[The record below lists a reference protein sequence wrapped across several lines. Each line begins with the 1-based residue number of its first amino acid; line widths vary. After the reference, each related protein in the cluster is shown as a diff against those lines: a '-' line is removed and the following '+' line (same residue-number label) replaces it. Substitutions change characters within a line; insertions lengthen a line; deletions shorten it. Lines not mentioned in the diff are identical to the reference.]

1 MAKTIERIEKWA
13 VLYARVSS
21 KEQEKEGFSI
31 PAQQKLL
38 EGYARENGFRLEA
51 QYIDVE
57 TAKRAGRTGFAE
69 MVALLR
75 KNPKCRVLI
84 VEKTD
89 RLYRN
94 FRDYVTLDEIEG
106 LEIHFVK
113 EGTVISRDSRSSEK
127 FIHGIKVLM
136 AKNYID
142 NLSEETR
149 KGMTEK
155 AHQGIWPSFA
165 PLGYKNVDGPNGKR
179 VIVPDES
186 LAPMVR
192 RLFELCATGRYS
204 IKELGALVRA
214 ERLTGRGDRPMPTS
228 TVHKILRNRVYSGD
242 FEWDGNRYHGTHDPI
257 VPADLWQQ
265 AQSALDGR
273 LAKRAKKT
281 DHSFPFS
288 GLLTCGHCGC
298 ALVGE
303 IKKSKYVYYHCS
315 GAKGKCPEPYARQEV
330 IESEFENVLR
340 LIVMDEAVVDWVASA
355 LRQSHT
361 DEKRFRDEAVAK
373 LNGEHARLQSRLEA
387 MYEDRLDGRVD
398 LAFFDRKSREW
409 RDEQSRILREIEG
422 HQVANE
428 SYMEAGIRIL
438 ELSRNMHR
446 LFARQ
451 PADEKRRLL
460 DFVVSNCSWKGGTL
474 TPEFRQPFDM
484 LAVANGQNQGARSA
498 KAGEN
503 GRNAI
508 WLPKNTVFQLCLQ
521 RVGDT
526 RTSPWDQ
533 ARFRIS
539 E

>member
-1 MAKTIERIEKWA
+1 MAKTNERIEKRA

-31 PAQQKLL
+31 PAQEKLL

-51 QYIDVE
+51 RYVDVE
-57 TAKRAGRTGFAE
+57 TAKRAGRPGFAE

-75 KNPKCRVLI
+75 KNPQCRVLI

-94 FRDYVTLDEIEG
+94 FKDYVTLDEIEG

-179 VIVPDES
+179 VIIPDEN
-186 LAPMVR
+186 LAPMIR

-204 IKELGALVRA
+204 IKELGSLVRA

-242 FEWDGNRYHGTHDPI
+242 FEWDGNRYQGTHEPI

-273 LAKRAKKT
+273 LAKRAKKAG
-281 DHSFPFS
+281 HSFPFS

-303 IKKSKYVYYHCS
+303 IKKGRYVYYHCS

-330 IESEFENVLR
+330 IEREFESVLR
-340 LIVMDEAVVDWVASA
+340 LVVMDEQVVDWVASA

-373 LNGEHARLQSRLEA
+373 LKNEHARLQGRLEA

-398 LAFFDRKSREW
+398 LAFFGRKSREW

-422 HQVANE
+422 HQAANE

-446 LFARQ
+446 LFAKQ
-451 PADEKRRLL
+451 PAAEKRRLL
-460 DFVVSNCSWKGGTL
+460 DFVVSNCSWKDGKL

-484 LAVANGQNQGARSA
+484 LAVANDQNQNPEAAEANQNRPN
-498 KAGEN
+498 EN
-503 GRNAI
+503 
-508 WLPKNTVFQLCLQ
+508 WLPGMDSNHDSRLQ
-521 RVGDT
+521 RPL
-526 RTSPWDQ
+526 SYH
-533 ARFRIS
+533 
-539 E
+539 

>member
-1 MAKTIERIEKWA
+1 MTKRNERIEKWA

-38 EGYARENGFRLEA
+38 EGYACENGFRLEA
-51 QYIDVE
+51 RYVDVE
-57 TAKRAGRTGFAE
+57 TAKRAGRPGFAE

-94 FRDYVTLDEIEG
+94 FKDYVTLDEIEG

-113 EGTVISRDSRSSEK
+113 EGSVISRDSRSSEK
-127 FIHGIKVLM
+127 FIHGVKVLM

-155 AHQGIWPSFA
+155 ANQGIWPSFA

-186 LAPMVR
+186 LAPTVR
-192 RLFELCATGRYS
+192 RLFELCSSGRYS

-214 ERLTGRGDRPMPTS
+214 ERLTARGDRPMPTS

-242 FEWDGNRYHGTHDPI
+242 FEWDGNRYHGTHEPI
-257 VPADLWQQ
+257 VPADLWEQ

-281 DHSFPFS
+281 THSFPFS
-288 GLLTCGHCGC
+288 GLLTCGLCGC
-298 ALVGE
+298 AMVGE
-303 IKKSKYVYYHCS
+303 IKKGRYVYYHCS
-315 GAKGKCPEPYARQEV
+315 GAKGKCPEPYVRQEA
-330 IESEFENVLR
+330 IETDFEKVLSQ
-340 LIVMDEAVVDWVASA
+340 IAMDQEVVDWVASA
-355 LRQSHT
+355 LRESHT
-361 DEKRFRDEAVAK
+361 DEKRFRDAAVAK
-373 LNGEHARLQSRLEA
+373 LNSARARLQGRLEA

-422 HQVANE
+422 HQAANE
-428 SYMEAGIRIL
+428 SYMDAGIRIL

-446 LFARQ
+446 LFAKQ
-451 PADEKRRLL
+451 PAEEKRRLL

-484 LAVANGQNQGARSA
+484 LAVANGQSHTSDTANVS
-498 KAGEN
+498 EN
-503 GRNAI
+503 GRNEN
-508 WLPKNTVFQLCLQ
+508 WLPGMDSNHDSRLQ
-521 RVGDT
+521 RPL
-526 RTSPWDQ
+526 SYH
-533 ARFRIS
+533 
-539 E
+539 

>member
-1 MAKTIERIEKWA
+1 MATTLKLAEKQA
-13 VLYARVSS
+13 VTYARVSS

-31 PAQQKLL
+31 PAQEKLL
-38 EGYARENGFRLEA
+38 EGYAHQNGFRVDA
-51 QYIDVE
+51 RYVDVE
-57 TAKRAGRTGFAE
+57 TAKRTGRPGFAE
-69 MVALLR
+69 MVGFFR
-75 KNPKCRVLI
+75 KNPKCRILI

-94 FRDYVTLDEIEG
+94 LKDYVILDEIDG
-106 LEIHFVK
+106 LEIHLVK
-113 EGTVISRDSRSSEK
+113 EGAVISDDSRSSEK
-127 FIHGIKVLM
+127 FMHGIKVLM
-136 AKNYID
+136 AKNYTD

-155 AHQGIWPSFA
+155 ANQGIWPSFA
-165 PLGYKNVDGPNGKR
+165 PLGYKNVEGPNGKR
-179 VIVPDES
+179 VIIPDGD

-204 IKELGALVRA
+204 IKQLGSLARE

-257 VPADLWQQ
+257 VPADVWQQ

-281 DHSFPFS
+281 SHSFPFS

-303 IKKSKYVYYHCS
+303 IKKERYVYYRCS
-315 GAKGKCPEPYARQEV
+315 GAKGKCSEPYARQEA

-340 LIVMDEAVVDWVASA
+340 LIVLDEEVVGWVASA

-361 DEKRFRDEAVAK
+361 DAKRFRDEAVAK
-373 LNGEHARLQSRLEA
+373 LKKEYTRLQGRLES

-409 RDEQSRILREIEG
+409 RDEQSRISREIEG
-422 HQVANE
+422 HQTANE

-446 LFARQ
+446 LFAKQ
-451 PADEKRRLL
+451 PANEKRRLL
-460 DFVVSNCSWKGGTL
+460 DFVVSNCSWKGGKL
-474 TPEFRQPFDM
+474 TPEFRQPFNM
-484 LAVANGQNQGARSA
+484 LALANVKAEDFESGDIRENLQN
-498 KAGEN
+498 E
-503 GRNAI
+503 I
-508 WLPKNTVFQLCLQ
+508 WLPGMDSNHDSRLQ
-521 RVGDT
+521 RPLSY
-526 RTSPWDQ
+526 R
-533 ARFRIS
+533 
-539 E
+539 

>member
-1 MAKTIERIEKWA
+1 MMKTVKSVEKRA
-13 VLYARVSS
+13 VFYARVSS

-31 PAQQKLL
+31 PAQEKLL

-51 QYIDVE
+51 RYVDVE
-57 TAKRAGRTGFAE
+57 TAKRTGRPRFAE
-69 MVALLR
+69 MVAFFH

-94 FRDYVTLDEIEG
+94 FKDYVTLDEIEG

-113 EGTVISRDSRSSEK
+113 EGTVISRDSRSNEK
-127 FIHGIKVLM
+127 FVHGIHVLM
-136 AKNYID
+136 AKRYID

-155 AHQGIWPSFA
+155 ANQGIWPSFA

-179 VIVPDES
+179 VIVPDENF
-186 LAPMVR
+186 APMIR

-204 IKELGALVRA
+204 IKQLGSVVRE

-228 TVHKILRNRVYSGD
+228 TVHKIVRNRVYSGD
-242 FEWDGNRYHGTHDPI
+242 FEWNGNRYHGTHDPI
-257 VPADLWQQ
+257 VPAGLWEQ
-265 AQSALDGR
+265 AQAALDGR

-303 IKKSKYVYYHCS
+303 IKKERYVYYHCS
-315 GAKGKCPEPYARQEV
+315 GAKGKCPEPYARQEA
-330 IESEFENVLR
+330 IESEFESVLR
-340 LIVMDEAVVDWVASA
+340 LIVLDEEVVEWVTSA

-361 DEKRFRDEAVAK
+361 DEKRFRDEAVGK
-373 LNGEHARLQSRLEA
+373 LKKEYTRLQGRLEA

-409 RDEQSRILREIEG
+409 RDEQSRILREVEG
-422 HQVANE
+422 YQAANE
-428 SYMEAGIRIL
+428 SYMDAGIRIL

-446 LFARQ
+446 LFAKQ
-451 PADEKRRLL
+451 SADEKRRLL
-460 DFVVSNCSWKGGTL
+460 DFVVSNCSWKGGKL

-484 LAVANGQNQGARSA
+484 LAVASVQSQASGSA
-498 KAGEN
+498 SGGEN
-503 GRNAI
+503 GPNAN
-508 WLPKNTVFQLCLQ
+508 WLPTNHGFQPPL
-521 RVGDT
+521 
-526 RTSPWDQ
+526 
-533 ARFRIS
+533 RFLS
-539 E
+539 D